1 VQQVSQKLMHSE
13 IINSD
18 RAKTVLT
25 DVLIKNASE
34 EQLKQSLKKIFVLIG
49 LRQQHFPFGDEK
61 DFIHNF
67 IFDNYGNKTLSELEL
82 AFNLAIKGELDIEL
96 NDVKVYD
103 QFTPL
108 YVSTVMGGY
117 RKWLNTVSENQK
129 FIAKEKVL
137 KIEDRKELTPIE
149 MIDWIEE
156 WRNKP
161 IVHLDLIPLCF
172 YDFLVTTDMIQVSK
186 EMKWDYVGKAATAI
200 KTQLLAALPECKTT
214 DARIEYSEFERMEKE
229 GFTGKFKERINNKA
243 KRLIVFDYLKK

>member
-1 VQQVSQKLMHSE
+1 MVSKEEHQLTEWK
-13 IINSD
+13 NSP
-18 RAKTVLT
+18 
-25 DVLIKNASE
+25 N
-34 EQLKQSLKKIFVLIG
+34 
-49 LRQQHFPFGDEK
+49 GDE
-61 DFIHNF
+61 
-67 IFDNYGNKTLSELEL
+67 S
-82 AFNLAIKGELDIEL
+82 NLAIALNQNSINKSTIEELKQVL
-96 NDVKVYD
+96 RLVMVKVGLRANNLPNDHEKQVLIDHIITHYGNHTPNEVRLAFEMALTFKLD
-103 QFTPL
+103 LPEKDIPCYENFTCA
-108 YVSTVMGGY
+108 YVSKIMNAY
-117 RKWLNTVSENQK
+117 RKWAIEAYPQIK
-129 FIAKEKVL
+129 KEPPMT
-137 KIEDRKELTPIE
+137 ELEPIE